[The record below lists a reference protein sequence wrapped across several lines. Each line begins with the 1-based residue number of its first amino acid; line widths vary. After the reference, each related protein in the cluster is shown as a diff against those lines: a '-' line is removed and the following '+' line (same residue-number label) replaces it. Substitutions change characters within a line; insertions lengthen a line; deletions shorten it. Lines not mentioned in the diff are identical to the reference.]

1 MNKNNIYIITIIVLI
16 LIVIF
21 LSYKMGYDTGSFNKI
36 EVTNKITCTNIK
48 NMLEIENK
56 EIKKTLKSN

>member
-21 LSYKMGYDTGSFNKI
+21 LSYKMWYDTWSFNKI